1 MHKRHLA
8 VKILK
13 SEKFDKNNIFPTYM
27 IPVMFKSSLIYDL
40 VPKKLHLTWF
50 RSKKLALN
58 GPKLAKSEK
67 KLTKIEFSY
76 LDDSCHV

>member
-1 MHKRHLA
+1 MHKHHLA
-8 VKILK
+8 VKNLK
-13 SEKFDKNNIFPTYM
+13 SENFDKSHFFPTLM
-27 IPVMFKSSLIYDL
+27 IPVMFKSSRIYDDL
-40 VPKKLHLTWF
+40 VPNDLD
-50 RSKKLALN
+50 SKKLALN